1 MDVRT
6 CKSCKRIFNY
16 LSGPVIC
23 SACADKL
30 EEKFKE
36 VKDYIREHPGAP
48 LQKVS
53 DDNEVSVKQLKNWVR
68 EERLKFDDDSPVGIE
83 CMNCGAMIKY
93 GKYCE
98 TCKGKMINTL
108 SRSDKKVRWK
118 PDAVFG
124 YLMICNKADY
134 KRGCVVHSLFSF
146 HRHKKL
152 FIYTRLCYN
161 KNNIAVKRDETKRGL
176 TV

>member
-23 SACADKL
+23 PACVEKL

-36 VKDYIREHPGAP
+36 VKDFIRETPHSS
-48 LQKVS
+48 LQDVS
-53 DDNEVSVKQLKNWVR
+53 EAKEVSVKQLKTWVR
-68 EERLKFDDDSPVGIE
+68 EERLKFADDSPVGIE

-98 TCKGKMINTL
+98 ACKGKMINNL
-108 SRSDKKVRWK
+108 SHAVVEEEPVVKVERKSDGNR
-118 PDAVFG
+118 
-124 YLMICNKADY
+124 M
-134 KRGCVVHSLFSF
+134 R
-146 HRHKKL
+146 
-152 FIYTRLCYN
+152 FIDN
-161 KNNIAVKRDETKRGL
+161 
-176 TV
+176 

>member
-1 MDVRT
+1 MKMEWGIYMDVRT

-108 SRSDKKVRWK
+108 SHAVHEEPKKVEVSRK
-118 PDAVFG
+118 SDGNRMRF
-124 YLMICNKADY
+124 LD
-134 KRGCVVHSLFSF
+134 
-146 HRHKKL
+146 
-152 FIYTRLCYN
+152 T
-161 KNNIAVKRDETKRGL
+161 
-176 TV
+176 

>member
-23 SACADKL
+23 PACVEKL

-36 VKDYIREHPGAP
+36 VKDFIRENPHSS
-48 LQKVS
+48 LQDVS
-53 DDNEVSVKQLKNWVR
+53 EAKEVSVKQLKTWVR
-68 EERLKFDDDSPVGIE
+68 EERLKFSDDSPVGIE

-98 TCKGKMINTL
+98 ACKGKMINNL
-108 SRSDKKVRWK
+108 SHAVVEEEPVVKVERKSDGNR
-118 PDAVFG
+118 
-124 YLMICNKADY
+124 M
-134 KRGCVVHSLFSF
+134 R
-146 HRHKKL
+146 
-152 FIYTRLCYN
+152 FIDN
-161 KNNIAVKRDETKRGL
+161 
-176 TV
+176 

>member
-23 SACADKL
+23 PACVEKL

-36 VKDYIREHPGAP
+36 VKDFIRENPHSS
-48 LQKVS
+48 LQDVS
-53 DDNEVSVKQLKNWVR
+53 EAKEVSVKQLKTWVR
-68 EERLKFDDDSPVGIE
+68 EERLKFADDSPVGIE

-98 TCKGKMINTL
+98 ACKGKMINNL
-108 SRSDKKVRWK
+108 SHAVVEEDPVVKVEKKSDGNR
-118 PDAVFG
+118 
-124 YLMICNKADY
+124 L
-134 KRGCVVHSLFSF
+134 R
-146 HRHKKL
+146 
-152 FIYTRLCYN
+152 FI
-161 KNNIAVKRDETKRGL
+161 ET
-176 TV
+176 

>member
-23 SACADKL
+23 PACVEKL

-36 VKDYIREHPGAP
+36 VKDYIRENPHSS
-48 LQKVS
+48 LQDVS
-53 DDNEVSVKQLKNWVR
+53 EAKEVSVKQLKTWVR
-68 EERLKFDDDSPVGIE
+68 EERLKFADDSPVGIE

-98 TCKGKMINTL
+98 ACKGKMINNL
-108 SRSDKKVRWK
+108 SHAVVEEEPVVKVERKSDGNR
-118 PDAVFG
+118 
-124 YLMICNKADY
+124 M
-134 KRGCVVHSLFSF
+134 R
-146 HRHKKL
+146 
-152 FIYTRLCYN
+152 FI
-161 KNNIAVKRDETKRGL
+161 ET
-176 TV
+176 

>member
-23 SACADKL
+23 PACVEKL

-36 VKDYIREHPGAP
+36 VKDFIRENPHSS
-48 LQKVS
+48 LQDVS
-53 DDNEVSVKQLKNWVR
+53 EAKEVSVKQLKTWVR
-68 EERLKFDDDSPVGIE
+68 EERLKFSDDSPVGIE

-98 TCKGKMINTL
+98 ACKGKMINNL
-108 SRSDKKVRWK
+108 SHAVVEEEPVVKVEKKSDGNR
-118 PDAVFG
+118 
-124 YLMICNKADY
+124 M
-134 KRGCVVHSLFSF
+134 R
-146 HRHKKL
+146 
-152 FIYTRLCYN
+152 FIDN
-161 KNNIAVKRDETKRGL
+161 
-176 TV
+176 

>member
-23 SACADKL
+23 PACVEKL

-36 VKDYIREHPGAP
+36 VKDFIRENPHSS
-48 LQKVS
+48 LQDVS
-53 DDNEVSVKQLKNWVR
+53 EAKEVSVKQLKTWVR
-68 EERLKFDDDSPVGIE
+68 EERLKFADDSPVGIE

-98 TCKGKMINTL
+98 ACKGKMINNL
-108 SRSDKKVRWK
+108 SHAVVEEAPVVKVEKKSDGNR
-118 PDAVFG
+118 
-124 YLMICNKADY
+124 M
-134 KRGCVVHSLFSF
+134 R
-146 HRHKKL
+146 
-152 FIYTRLCYN
+152 FI
-161 KNNIAVKRDETKRGL
+161 ET
-176 TV
+176 